1 MKIRLMITCI
11 AERKQNAKSIA
22 EISSERTR
30 TSVPFFN
37 AN

>member
-11 AERKQNAKSIA
+11 AERKQNAKSVA
-22 EISSERTR
+22 EISSERNR
-30 TSVPFFN
+30 ASVLFFN